1 MLINASSQ
9 SIVLL
14 FLCVVIIEFIYFVG
28 MKNFLGMSQIDVFMI
43 IVFNGLFLFIIT
55 SNILDHFKYANLP
68 EKPKS
73 HYIGIGGSMYEYIWG
88 MFYDYKVIV
97 DRHDRDR
104 LVGNPPN
111 EYD

>member
-1 MLINASSQ
+1 MLISASSQ

-14 FLCVVIIEFIYFVG
+14 FLCIVSIEFIYFVG
-28 MKNFLGMSQIDVFMI
+28 MKNFLGMSMIDIFV
-43 IVFNGLFLFIIT
+43 IVLFNGLFLFVIT
-55 SNILDHFKYANLP
+55 SNILDEFKYTNLP

-73 HYIGIGGSMYEYIWG
+73 HYIGLGGSMQEFVWS

-97 DRHDRDR
+97 DRHDRNR